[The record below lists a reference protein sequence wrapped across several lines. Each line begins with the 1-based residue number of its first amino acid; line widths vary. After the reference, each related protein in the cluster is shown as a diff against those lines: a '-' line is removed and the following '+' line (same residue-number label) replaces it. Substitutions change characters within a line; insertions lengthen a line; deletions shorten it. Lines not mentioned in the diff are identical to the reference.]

1 MALDF
6 RVNAPVT
13 PTQLSDV
20 FRSAGLSRPVD
31 DLPRLQ
37 RMLDGANLTV
47 TAWDGDQLVGVA
59 RCLTDGSWCCYLSD
73 LAVASTH
80 QKQGIGRALVDRV
93 REEIGEEVMLLLLS
107 VPDAMEYYPRLG
119 FEAQPRAW
127 WITRKR

>member
-1 MALDF
+1 MALDY
-6 RVNAPVT
+6 RVNVPVT
-13 PTQLSDV
+13 PAQLSDV

-37 RMLDGANLTV
+37 RMLDGADLTV

-80 QKQGIGRALVDRV
+80 QKQGIGKALVDRV
-93 REEIGEEVMLLLLS
+93 RQEIGEEVMLLLLS

-127 WITRKR
+127 WIPRKR